1 MAEYTISRKNAIER
15 LRKANVT
22 VFESDSNERLAH
34 ELGKNVMY
42 ATYTVVDPDKESN
55 PPIGRDDI
63 EFIIVEIMT
72 HHGPDGHTDGCDVIT
87 DFIVD
92 LQNGNQQVWID
103 KYLPQ
108 KNP

>member
-1 MAEYTISRKNAIER
+1 MAEYTISRKSAIEK
-15 LRKANVT
+15 LRKANIT
-22 VFESDSNERLAH
+22 VFESDSNERLKH
-34 ELGKNVMY
+34 ELEKE
-42 ATYTVVDPDKESN
+42 TIFIHYTVVDPDQKNNLS
-55 PPIGRDDI
+55 IGRDDI

-92 LQNGNQQVWID
+92 LQKGNQQVWID
-103 KYLPQ
+103 KYLPK